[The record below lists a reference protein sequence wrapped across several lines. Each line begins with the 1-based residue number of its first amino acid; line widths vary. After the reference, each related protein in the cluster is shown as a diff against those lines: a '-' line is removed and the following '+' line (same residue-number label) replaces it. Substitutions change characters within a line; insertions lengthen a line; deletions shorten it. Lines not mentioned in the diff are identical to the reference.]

1 MKNAYPLPL
10 ISELVDKLKNSKIFT
25 KLDVQWGY
33 NNILIRPKNHWKAA
47 FSTPFGLY
55 EPTVMFFR
63 LYNSPATFQAY
74 CHIPYDRPSQLR
86 RYSPLP
92 TPLETNSGMFSP
104 RTCFRTSG
112 HVLGSPLVILH
123 FSYLLLY

>member
-74 CHIPYDRPSQLR
+74 MNHTFKDFIDKGWLIIYMDNMLIHLSDNLALHQERTHHI
-86 RYSPLP
+86 
-92 TPLETNSGMFSP
+92 LE
-104 RTCFRTSG
+104 R
-112 HVLGSPLVILH
+112 LWEQ
-123 FSYLLLY
+123 